1 MEEVS
6 LEQKEKLK
14 DEIQGK
20 LQGVE
25 EKMQQKLE
33 GMEILGHVLKSDFA
47 KKSILLDLNTDVRCP
62 CDWSK
67 QGSRPLDV
75 LTIL

>member
-25 EKMQQKLE
+25 DKMQQKLQGVEDKMQGVEEKME
-33 GMEILGHVLKSDFA
+33 GVEMLGRVPDLGFA
-47 KKSILLDLNTDVRCP
+47 M
-62 CDWSK
+62 
-67 QGSRPLDV
+67 RPICL
-75 LTIL
+75 

>member
-1 MEEVS
+1 MPQLRKKVEEVS

-25 EKMQQKLE
+25 DKMQQKLE
-33 GMEILGHVLKSDFA
+33 GVEMLGQVLNSD
-47 KKSILLDLNTDVRCP
+47 LP
-62 CDWSK
+62 
-67 QGSRPLDV
+67 
-75 LTIL
+75 